1 VSGAGRLPA
10 AGLAWFNGR
19 HWSGW
24 RGPLRGSDFTWS
36 IAFMVPY
43 AAVFIAFA
51 VVPIGYALWSASK
64 PSLLADLIDDPRYL
78 PTVVNTLLFV
88 GLSVNLKM
96 FLALLLSGFFMR
108 RRWWVKALLV
118 IYMLPW
124 VVGTV
129 QGFTSIHWILIGELG
144 LVDRLL
150 QELFNIDGPLWFND
164 YWLALGANIAAHI
177 WKWMPFWTVVFL
189 AGRLTIAQ
197 DLNDAAEID
206 GATGVRRFVHVT
218 FPLLANLY
226 LVCTLISTIWTIG
239 DFNTVY
245 FVSGGSPAKSTE
257 VLATLGFRYAFD
269 FVKPQLGIVAVMSA
283 LPVLIPLVIILIR
296 RLQISQ
302 VQL

>member
-1 VSGAGRLPA
+1 MSDAQRIPA
-10 AGLAWFNGR
+10 AGFAGVGR
-19 HWSGW
+19 PR
-24 RGPLRGSDFTWS
+24 RGGHLRGADFTWAV
-36 IAFMVPY
+36 AFMAPY
-43 AAVFIAFA
+43 VAVLIAFA
-51 VVPIGYALWSASK
+51 AVPIGYALWTVSK
-64 PSLLADLIDDPRYL
+64 PALFADLIDDPHYL
-78 PTVVNTLLFV
+78 PTVFNTLLFV
-88 GLSVNLKM
+88 GLGVNLKM

-108 RRWWVKALLV
+108 RRWWIQALLV
-118 IYMLPW
+118 IYMVPW

-129 QGFTSIHWILIGELG
+129 QGFTSVHWILIGEQG

-150 QELFNIDGPLWFND
+150 QEVFNIEGPIWFND
-164 YWLALGANIAAHI
+164 YRLAFSANIAAHI
-177 WKWMPFWTVVFL
+177 WKWVPFWTVVFL
-189 AGRLTIAQ
+189 AGRLTIPQ

-245 FVSGGSPAKSTE
+245 FVSGGSPSKSTE

-269 FVKPQLGIVAVMSA
+269 FGRPQLGIAAVTSA

-296 RLQISQ
+296 RLQTRGM
-302 VQL
+302 QL